1 MLRPP
6 PAEVPTTLAI
16 LAALVAPVN
25 AQPPPDVPVPPENP
39 ITEEKRVLGKILFWE
54 EQLSTDDTVACGT
67 CHRPASGGADPRV
80 AIHPGA
86 DGIFFNEDDVFGSR
100 GVVRR
105 DSNGQPVEDPIFGF
119 GPQVTRRS
127 APSFLTAQHATDI
140 FWDGRARTT
149 FHDPETGELLMQF
162 NAALESQAVEPILSP
177 VEMAKEGRTWNDVRA
192 KLATVAPLGLAQGL
206 PPDVAAAIAADPGYP
221 DLFVAAFGDPQITAA
236 RIAMAIA
243 TYERTVFPDQTP
255 WDLGTMTPEQNAGAA
270 IFGAATDCVQCH
282 EQPLFTEGSFRNL
295 GIRPI
300 AEDIGRQ
307 AVTGDFDDRAKF
319 KAPSLRNVGLRRGLM
334 HNGQRTT
341 LEQVIDFYADPEQQ
355 HGDNVDPIL
364 PTIASHEDVIID
376 FLANGLTDPRAAAE
390 LFPFDRPTL
399 ASEIATSVPAVRTEA
414 PGTLTV
420 HAAFPNPF
428 GPLTTLRWSLAESRD
443 VTVTLYDVSGR
454 QVRRLVSGRQ
464 GPGEHQVTWDGTD
477 RIGRRGSAGVYLYRV
492 QAGRE
497 IAHGRVV
504 LAR

>member
-1 MLRPP
+1 VLS
-6 PAEVPTTLAI
+6 TLAI
-16 LAALVAPVN
+16 LAALCASAA
-25 AQPPPDVPVPPENP
+25 AQMLPDVPVPTENP

-86 DGIFFNEDDVFGSR
+86 DGIFLNEDDVFGSA

-105 DSNGQPVEDPIFGF
+105 DLNGQPVEDPIFGF
-119 GPQVTRRS
+119 GPQVTSRT
-127 APSFLTAQHATDI
+127 APSFLSAQHATDI
-140 FWDGRARTT
+140 FWDGRARTQ
-149 FHDPETGELLMQF
+149 FDDPETGELLIQF
-162 NAALESQAVEPILSP
+162 NGALESQAVEPILSP
-177 VEMAKEGRTWNDVRA
+177 VEMAMEGRTWDDVRE
-192 KLATVAPLGLAQGL
+192 KLAGVTPLGLATDL
-206 PPDVAAAIAADPGYP
+206 PPDVAAAIAASPTYA

-255 WDLGTMTPEQNAGAA
+255 FDLGTMTPDQNAGSA
-270 IFGAATDCVQCH
+270 IFGAATECVLCH
-282 EQPLFTEGSFRNL
+282 EAPLFTEGSFRNL

-341 LEQVIDFYADPEQQ
+341 LQEILDFYADPEQQ

-364 PTIASHEDVIID
+364 PTIASHDDLIID
-376 FLANGLTDPRAAAE
+376 FLMNGLTDPRAAAE
-390 LFPFDRPTL
+390 VFPFDRPRL
-399 ASEIATSVPAVRTEA
+399 ASEVVTSVAAIA
-414 PGTLTV
+414 PGARGGLAV
-420 HAAFPNPF
+420 HPAFPNPF
-428 GPLTTLRWSLAESRD
+428 GPNTTLRWSLTESRD

-454 QVRRLVSGRQ
+454 RVRRLMSARQ
-464 GPGEHQVTWDGTD
+464 APGEHQVTWDGTD
-477 RIGRRGSAGVYLYRV
+477 RIGKRRSAGVYLYRV
-492 QAGRE
+492 EAGPE
-497 IAHGRVV
+497 VAHGRVV
-504 LAR
+504 LAH